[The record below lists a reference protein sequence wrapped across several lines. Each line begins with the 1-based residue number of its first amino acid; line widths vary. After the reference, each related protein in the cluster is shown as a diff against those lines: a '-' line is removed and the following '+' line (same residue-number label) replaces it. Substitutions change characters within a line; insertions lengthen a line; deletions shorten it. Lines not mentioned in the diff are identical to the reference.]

1 MYTHT
6 IGTYICIRM
15 HGLIGKLTSN
25 RTRPRTPIHTHAHR
39 ATTICNIER
48 ERERYGARARHRYM
62 YTRNSMTVRDRERN
76 TEKDRQR
83 EMWKWRWR
91 QRERERLS
99 PDGHYLLSCPPIAK
113 RRAMAS
119 KRAGSASSGTRA
131 HRRLRTRPQPN

>member
-48 ERERYGARARHRYM
+48 ERERWSESKAQIYVY
-62 YTRNSMTVRDRERN
+62 
-76 TEKDRQR
+76 EKQYD
-83 EMWKWRWR
+83 
-91 QRERERLS
+91 
-99 PDGHYLLSCPPIAK
+99 
-113 RRAMAS
+113 S
-119 KRAGSASSGTRA
+119 KR
-131 HRRLRTRPQPN
+131 